1 MSVAPKQAL
10 TDQARRKPLFF
21 WIAVLLGTVM
31 LTLYLFAGVMIARY
45 GTVTR
50 DSGWKP
56 ERRDG
61 QWLVAEVDPLG
72 AAAGKLQAG
81 DQILAI
87 NRDVRIARIDSP
99 DVWSVTARQDAYS
112 LEVKRGS
119 EELHLELQP
128 ERRQNYRNLGGILSN
143 LAASLGFYLVG
154 LMLGLLK
161 PEDRVTRRA
170 SLTLLAWA
178 SFTLFISLQ
187 QMVALFTFWER
198 AVLLFINLISPLQF
212 ALSYHFYYRFPASA
226 PRGRLWTSLQ
236 YLLYLW
242 AGLLYVRRMWVDVGV
257 SPTESAAISFLFD
270 HAQILRFQA
279 ASPAL
284 ELTAVLAMCAVIL
297 RNYLLVKEPDQRRR
311 IKWMIYG
318 SILGILPAGLYMVL
332 RLIFPGPGLGPASTE
347 GALRYLSFMIGN
359 FMTVAVPIA
368 IGYAVLKHRVFDI
381 QIVIRRGL
389 QYLFA
394 KQVLRLILALPLAGM
409 VWTIIVKRDLP
420 LTAILSS
427 NPLLLLLIAA
437 VALSLKFRRQLT
449 QWIDRRFFREA
460 YSQEQILLNLI
471 EKIKE
476 LDSMPELSRLVSK
489 EVEAAMHPER
499 LYVFYRG
506 EEKHDLSLGYSS
518 GGQSHDLR
526 ITEES
531 ELIRVMQR
539 QGGAQ
544 DFPLP
549 PHSGLP
555 EDETAWLSQL
565 GVNLIVPMSG
575 NDRRMAGLLL
585 LGEKKSEEPYTP
597 NDRQLLQTITSQ
609 MAVVY
614 ENVWLKEQASR
625 EQKIKHEVL
634 GRLEAQQ
641 INLVKECPAC
651 GACYDSTSDVCA
663 KDQRELTLSLPV
675 ERTIDNK
682 YRLEQVIGR
691 GGMGAVYEAT
701 DLRLNRRIAIKI
713 MLGNMF
719 GDRVAL
725 RRFEREAQAS
735 ARLNHPNII
744 SVYDYGGIRT
754 DGAYLVMEMVRGTTL
769 RSELQRAGRLDPQT
783 TAAWFTQLLEGVKA
797 AHQAGVIHRD
807 LKPENVL
814 ISSQGPGREQI
825 KVLDFGLAKIL
836 QVDPSNPQSLTA
848 PGMIMGTFAYMSPE
862 QVTGEEVDE
871 RSDIFSLGVMVV
883 EALTGHRPFVGRT
896 SAELIAAILSAP
908 FHLPGEAPP
917 EGQLEEM
924 RRLDEALQRCLAKDR
939 GQRFA
944 SVAAMQQELIPAI
957 EDCPALAPSLTA
969 GDATLSNEEA
979 TTGLL
984 PA

>member
-1 MSVAPKQAL
+1 MAVKPKEAL
-10 TDQARRKPLFF
+10 ADQPRRKPLFF
-21 WIAVLLGTVM
+21 WIAVLLGAVM
-31 LTLYLFAGVMIARY
+31 LILYLFGGVMTARY
-45 GTVTR
+45 GPVTR

-61 QWLVAEVDPLG
+61 QWYVREVDPQG
-72 AAAGKLQAG
+72 SAAGKLQAG
-81 DQILAI
+81 DLILAI
-87 NRDVRIARIDSP
+87 NDDPRIASIDSP
-99 DVWSVTARQDAYS
+99 DVWWVTARQDAYT
-112 LEVKRGS
+112 LVVERGS
-119 EELHLELQP
+119 EQRRFDLQV
-128 ERRQNYRNLGGILSN
+128 ERTRNYRTLGVFLSN

-178 SFTLFISLQ
+178 SYTLYISLEPVGQ
-187 QMVALFTFWER
+187 LFTFWER
-198 AVLLFINLISPLQF
+198 VVLFSINLIYPLQF

-226 PRGRLWTSLQ
+226 PRGRVWTWFG
-236 YLLYLW
+236 YLLYVW
-242 AGLLYVRRMWVDVGV
+242 AGLIYVRRVWVGV
-257 SPTESAAISFLFD
+257 GVLATESAIGFLFD
-270 HAQILRFQA
+270 HPQLTRFRP

-318 SILGILPAGLYMVL
+318 SILGILPSVLYMVF
-332 RLIFPGPGLGPASTE
+332 RLIFPGTGRPASTE
-347 GALRYLSFMIGN
+347 GTVRYLSFVIGN
-359 FMTVAVPIA
+359 FMSVAVPISV
-368 IGYAVLKHRVFDI
+368 GYAVLKHRLFDV

-394 KQVLRLILALPLAGM
+394 KQVLRVILALPLAAL

-420 LTAILSS
+420 LTVILTA
-427 NPLLLLLIAA
+427 NPILLVLIAA
-437 VALSLKFRRQLT
+437 VGLSLRFRRQLT

-460 YSQEQILLNLI
+460 YSQEQILLSLI

-489 EVEAAMHPER
+489 EVETAMHPER

-506 EEKHDLSLGYSS
+506 EEKHDLTLGYSS

-526 ITEES
+526 IAEES
-531 ELIRVMQR
+531 ELLRLMQR
-539 QGGAQ
+539 QRGAQ

-555 EDETAWLSQL
+555 EDETAWLTQL
-565 GVNLIVPMSG
+565 GVSLIVPMSG
-575 NDRRMAGLLL
+575 ADGRMAGLLL

-597 NDRQLLQTITSQ
+597 TDRQLLQTITAQ

-614 ENVWLKEQASR
+614 ENVWLKEHAAK

-634 GRLEAQQ
+634 ARFEDQQ

-682 YRLEQVIGR
+682 SRLEQMIGR

-701 DLRLNRRIAIKI
+701 DLRLDRRIAIKI

-719 GDRVAL
+719 GDRTAL

-744 SVYDYGGIRT
+744 TVYDYGGIRT
-754 DGAYLVMEMVRGTTL
+754 DGAYLVMEMVRGATL

-783 TAAWFTQLLEGVKA
+783 AAAWFTQLLEGVKA
-797 AHQAGVIHRD
+797 AHKAGVIHRD

-814 ISSQGPGREQI
+814 ISTTSPGREQI

-836 QVDPSNPQSLTA
+836 QLDPSNPQSLTT
-848 PGMIMGTFAYMSPE
+848 PGTIMGTFAYMSPE

-871 RSDIFSLGVMVV
+871 RSDIFSLGVMLV

-896 SAELIAAILSAP
+896 SAELIAAILSAD
-908 FHLPGEAPP
+908 FNLPGETPAVR
-917 EGQLEEM
+917 QLNEV
-924 RRLDEALQRCLAKDR
+924 LQRCLARDR
-939 GQRFA
+939 EQRFA
-944 SVAAMQQELIPAI
+944 SVAAMQQELIPAL
-957 EDCPALAPSLTA
+957 ERCPAIAQSVTA
-969 GDATLSNEEA
+969 GDAMSNEEA

>member
-1 MSVAPKQAL
+1 MSVPPKHTLA
-10 TDQARRKPLFF
+10 DQARRKPLFF
-21 WIAVLLGTVM
+21 WIAVLLGAV
-31 LTLYLFAGVMIARY
+31 LLGFYLFGGVMVARY
-45 GTVTR
+45 GSVTR

-56 ERRDG
+56 ERRAG
-61 QWLVAEVDPLG
+61 QWYVAEVDPQG
-72 AAAGKLQAG
+72 AAAGNLQAG
-81 DQILAI
+81 DLILAI
-87 NRDVRIARIDSP
+87 NDDPRIAGIDSP
-99 DVWSVTARQDAYS
+99 DVWWVIARQDAYT

-119 EELHLELQP
+119 EQRHFELQV
-128 ERRQNYRNLGGILSN
+128 ERAQNYRNLGVFLSN
-143 LAASLGFYLVG
+143 IAASLGFYLVG

-161 PEDRVTRRA
+161 PEDRLTRRA

-178 SFTLFISLQ
+178 SYTLYISLEPVGQ
-187 QMVALFTFWER
+187 LFTFWQR
-198 AVLLFINLISPLQF
+198 VVLFSIHLIYPLQF

-226 PRGRLWTSLQ
+226 PRGRLWTSLG
-236 YLLYLW
+236 YLLYVW
-242 AGLLYVRRMWVDVGV
+242 AGVFYVRRVWLAVGV
-257 SPTESAAISFLFD
+257 LTTESAIGFLFD
-270 HAQILRFQA
+270 HPQLLKFRA
-279 ASPAL
+279 ASAAL
-284 ELTAVLAMCAVIL
+284 ELTAVLGMCAVIL

-318 SILGILPAGLYMVL
+318 SIVGILPSALFMVF
-332 RLIFPGPGLGPASTE
+332 RLISASTGRPSSSE
-347 GALRYLSFMIGN
+347 SAVVYLSFVIGN
-359 FMTVAVPIA
+359 FMSVAVPISV
-368 IGYAVLKHRVFDI
+368 GYAVLKHRLFDV

-394 KQVLRLILALPLAGM
+394 KQVLRVILALPLAAM
-409 VWTIIVKRDLP
+409 ILTIIINRDLP
-420 LTAILSS
+420 LTTILTG
-427 NPLLLLLIAA
+427 NPFLLVLIAA
-437 VALSLKFRRQLT
+437 VGLSLKYRRQLT
-449 QWIDRRFFREA
+449 HWIDRRFFREA

-471 EKIKE
+471 DKIKE

-499 LYVFYRG
+499 IYVFYRG
-506 EEKHDLSLGYSS
+506 EERHDLTLGYSS
-518 GGQSHDLR
+518 GGRSHDLR

-531 ELIRVMQR
+531 ELLRLMQR
-539 QGGAQ
+539 HGRAQ
-544 DFPLP
+544 DFPVP
-549 PHSGLP
+549 PDSGLP
-555 EDETAWLSQL
+555 ADEIAWLTQL

-575 NDRRMAGLLL
+575 ADGRMAGLLL

-597 NDRQLLQTITSQ
+597 NDRQLLQTITAQ

-625 EQKIKHEVL
+625 EHKIKHEVL
-634 GRLEAQQ
+634 ARFEDQQ

-651 GACYDSTSDVCA
+651 GTCYDSNIEVCIN
-663 KDQRELTLSLPV
+663 DQRELTLSLPV
-675 ERTIDNK
+675 ERIIDTK
-682 YRLEQVIGR
+682 YRLEKLIGR

-719 GDRVAL
+719 GDRTAL

-744 SVYDYGGIRT
+744 TVYDYGAIRT
-754 DGAYLVMEMVRGTTL
+754 DGAYLVMELVHGTTL
-769 RSELQRAGRLDPQT
+769 RSELQRVGRLDPQT
-783 TAAWFTQLLEGVKA
+783 AAAWFTQLFEGVKA

-814 ISSQGPGREQI
+814 ISSQAARGEQI

-836 QVDPSNPQSLTA
+836 QVDPANPQSLTT
-848 PGMIMGTFAYMSPE
+848 PGTIMGTFAYMSPE

-896 SAELIAAILSAP
+896 SAELIAAILSAH
-908 FHLPGEAPP
+908 FDLPGEST
-917 EGQLEEM
+917 EVQQLN
-924 RRLDEALQRCLAKDR
+924 AVLQRCLTKDR

-957 EDCPALAPSLTA
+957 EHCPALARSGSTV
-969 GDATLSNEEA
+969 DTVTIDEEA
-979 TTGLL
+979 ATGLL